1 MRDLMKILQ
10 RIVILLAIACLCI
23 SCKSAPSLGYNPWEV
38 VTLPTDSTLQDVG
51 FTGDSDRGWMVG
63 SNATLLETT
72 DGGDTWQEKVV
83 ELDGLNY
90 RFTSVSFSGDEGWIA
105 GAPAILLH
113 TTDGGT
119 SWSRLRL
126 SSRLPGDP
134 NTILALGPQ
143 SAEISTTVGAIY
155 RTVDGGKTWQ
165 ALVEQAV
172 GVIRN
177 IYRSVDGEYV
187 AVSSNGSFYSTWEPG
202 QTAWVQHNRTSS
214 KRLQSMG
221 FTQDGNLWLLGRG
234 GVLQFSASEDLESWE
249 DPLYPDQ
256 RTSLGLLD
264 LAYRTPEEVW
274 ISGGSGSLL
283 CSLDGGKTWLKDIEA
298 ENIPA
303 NLYKIVF
310 LTPEKGFILGNNGVL
325 LKYEQP
331 ESAA

>member
-1 MRDLMKILQ
+1 MKILQ
-10 RIVILLAIACLCI
+10 RIVILLAIAFLCI
-23 SCKSAPSLGYNPWEV
+23 SCKSAPGLGYNPWKV
-38 VTLPTDSTLQDVG
+38 VPLPTEATLQDIA
-51 FTGDSDRGWMVG
+51 FTGDSNHGWMVG
-63 SNATLLETT
+63 SNLTLLETT
-72 DGGDTWQEKVV
+72 DGGETWQERGI

-90 RFTSVSFSGDEGWIA
+90 RFTSVSFSGDEGWIV

-113 TTDGGT
+113 TNDGGT
-119 SWSRLRL
+119 SWSRIQL

-134 NTILALGPQ
+134 NRILALGPQ

-155 RTVDGGKTWQ
+155 QTNDGGKTWK
-165 ALVEQAV
+165 ALVQEAV
-172 GVIRN
+172 GVVRN
-177 IYRSVDGEYV
+177 ISRSLSGEYV

-221 FTQDGNLWLLGRG
+221 FTQNGGLWLLGRG
-234 GVLQFSASEDLESWE
+234 GVIQFTDGEDLESWQ
-249 DPLYPDQ
+249 DPLYPDR
-256 RTSLGLLD
+256 RTNLGLLD

-274 ISGGSGSLL
+274 IAGGSGSLL
-283 CSLDGGKTWLKDIEA
+283 CSLDGGNTWQKDMEA

-325 LKYEQP
+325 LKYDQ
-331 ESAA
+331 SATAG